1 MYILVKANAAAAAAA
16 AAQCFTKWKMK
27 NMNRLSQLSRL
38 SRSNLSLK
46 KPKEPMHFGKTI
58 IFVLFQIFSPALGT
72 AAVVSDQAILCL
84 LL

>member
-27 NMNRLSQLSRL
+27 NMNRLNRL

-58 IFVLFQIFSPALGT
+58 IFVLFQIFSPALGA

>member
-1 MYILVKANAAAAAAA
+1 MYILVKANAAAAA

-58 IFVLFQIFSPALGT
+58 IFVLFQIFSPALGA

>member
-58 IFVLFQIFSPALGT
+58 IFVLFQIFSPALGA

>member
-1 MYILVKANAAAAAAA
+1 MYILVKANAAAA

-27 NMNRLSQLSRL
+27 NMNRLSRL

-58 IFVLFQIFSPALGT
+58 IFVLFQIFSPALGA

>member
-27 NMNRLSQLSRL
+27 NMNRLSRL

-58 IFVLFQIFSPALGT
+58 IFVLFQIFSPALGA

>member
-1 MYILVKANAAAAAAA
+1 MYILVKANAA

-58 IFVLFQIFSPALGT
+58 IFVLFQIFSPALGA

>member
-1 MYILVKANAAAAAAA
+1 MKANAAAAAAA

-27 NMNRLSQLSRL
+27 NMNRLSRL

-58 IFVLFQIFSPALGT
+58 IFVLFQIFSPALGA

>member
-1 MYILVKANAAAAAAA
+1 MKANAAAA

-27 NMNRLSQLSRL
+27 NMNRL

-58 IFVLFQIFSPALGT
+58 IFVLFQIFSPALGA

>member
-16 AAQCFTKWKMK
+16 AAQCFTKWKKSLMK
-27 NMNRLSQLSRL
+27 NMNRLSRL

-58 IFVLFQIFSPALGT
+58 IFVLFQIFSPALGA